1 MKKIFSV
8 LLIILIITGVL
19 TACHSDKEESSA
31 TVLDTISYTYDGA
44 YAFDDITIRAYKDL
58 CKAVVNTE
66 GEVRINPGVF
76 DDTMQLF
83 YTSFPLNALVD
94 KIEATSGAYNISYKN
109 AETAHSDTLYFIEK
123 VHNVYENTEESD
135 AVKAVKIYNKI
146 ASSIKVSENSA
157 INCYETI
164 MKGEGTSYSYS
175 NMFEYVLQQNGINAY
190 HVLCETESGE
200 SKAISA
206 AELGGELFYFD
217 LFAEFEDNGGKLLKF
232 FGMTTEDVQSYGIKS
247 MIYTN
252 RQTADDASDL
262 RFEACR
268 NCSSFEIKD
277 SELLVTKDGGE
288 IVQIAL

>member
-1 MKKIFSV
+1 MKKILS
-8 LLIILIITGVL
+8 LLFCTVIIVGVFA
-19 TACHSDKEESSA
+19 ACHSDKEEASA
-31 TVLDTISYTYDGA
+31 TVLDTISYTYDSA
-44 YAFDDITIRAYKDL
+44 YAFDDITTRAYTDL

-94 KIEATSGAYNISYKN
+94 KIEATSGAYKISYKN
-109 AETAHSDTLYFIEK
+109 AETAHSDTLDFIEK
-123 VHNVYENTEESD
+123 VHNVYENAEESD

-157 INCYETI
+157 INCYETV

-190 HVLCETESGE
+190 HVLCETESGV

-206 AELGGELFYFD
+206 AEFGGELFYFD
-217 LFAEFEDNGGKLLKF
+217 LFAEYEDNGGKLLKY
-232 FGMTTEDVQSYGIKS
+232 FGMTTEDVKNYGIKS

-252 RQTADDASDL
+252 KQTADDASNL

-268 NCSSFEIKD
+268 NCKAFEIKG
-277 SELLVTKDGGE
+277 SELTVTKNDGN
-288 IVQIAL
+288 IVQVAL